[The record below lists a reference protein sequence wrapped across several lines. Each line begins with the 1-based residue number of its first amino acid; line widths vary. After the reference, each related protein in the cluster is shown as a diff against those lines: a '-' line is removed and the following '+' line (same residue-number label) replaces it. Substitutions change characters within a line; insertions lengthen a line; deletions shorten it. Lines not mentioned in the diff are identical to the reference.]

1 MMVCGWRL
9 LTEAAARSTSSLAG
23 CSPTGLLSWNPR
35 PAVTTRRSQRTPV
48 HANVASSTKSGLLH
62 QSVHQYR
69 HLACT
74 SVHQCGPQAAPNP
87 TSGLTHQHQRSGRI
101 PAGQTLEYACVPPIY
116 ALAVFSLFNLKM
128 QNSYKQRT
136 PIIGESET
144 THIALQFAVANVLP
158 VYWASAQNGTTGGV
172 VLRLFC

>member
-1 MMVCGWRL
+1 MVCGWRL

-136 PIIGESET
+136 PTIWCIRNQKHCTPICRGECTSS
-144 THIALQFAVANVLP
+144 VLGISP
-158 VYWASAQNGTTGGV
+158 EWNNRWCCS
-172 VLRLFC
+172 